1 MTRRVRI
8 GLAGLGRM
16 GRIHAAN
23 LSGRC
28 PSARLACVFDTDAG
42 AARQA
47 GERFEVPWV
56 TSYQDMLADDRL
68 EAVAIATPTATHAEL
83 AVRAARA
90 GKHVFCEKPI
100 SLDRQATVSAAER
113 RGRRAW
119 RSRSAFTAGSIRTGS
134 PRWTGSER
142 ANWARSTCSAPRCAI

>member
-23 LSGRC
+23 LSARC

-42 AARQA
+42 AARRA

-56 TSYQDMLADDRL
+56 TSYEDMLAGDRVD
-68 EAVAIATPTATHAEL
+68 AVAIATPTPTHAEQSP
-83 AVRAARA
+83 
-90 GKHVFCEKPI
+90 KSF
-100 SLDRQATVSAAER
+100 STSTATHL
-113 RGRRAW
+113 
-119 RSRSAFTAGSIRTGS
+119 
-134 PRWTGSER
+134 
-142 ANWARSTCSAPRCAI
+142 

>member
-23 LSGRC
+23 LSARC

-56 TSYQDMLADDRL
+56 TSYEDMLARSGGFFVDVTIHDL
-68 EAVAIATPTATHAEL
+68 DTA
-83 AVRAARA
+83 
-90 GKHVFCEKPI
+90 
-100 SLDRQATVSAAER
+100 LD
-113 RGRRAW
+113 GR
-119 RSRSAFTAGSIRTGS
+119 
-134 PRWTGSER
+134 
-142 ANWARSTCSAPRCAI
+142 